1 MRKMLLAAFL
11 LGAICLQ
18 AMPGQAQERLPEYL
32 QAEKFTGAK
41 LKNMLFST
49 TVDPHWFQ
57 QGTRFWFEYKTS
69 EGKFWYVVD
78 PAARSKTPLF
88 DRDELAA
95 QLTEIVQDPFEARH
109 LPITNLKVK
118 EDGRTFTFEV
128 TSSRDAKP
136 KKDDDKKKDE
146 KKKEVFYFSYDLQTR
161 KLTHLK
167 ERRKS
172 RNGWN
177 GHLYRRTERVWS
189 MPRTATCI
197 A

>member
-69 EGKFWYVVD
+69 EGL
-78 PAARSKTPLF
+78 PAARLRF
-88 DRDELAA
+88 
-95 QLTEIVQDPFEARH
+95 LTAMNW
-109 LPITNLKVK
+109 LP
-118 EDGRTFTFEV
+118 
-128 TSSRDAKP
+128 S
-136 KKDDDKKKDE
+136 
-146 KKKEVFYFSYDLQTR
+146 
-161 KLTHLK
+161 
-167 ERRKS
+167 
-172 RNGWN
+172 
-177 GHLYRRTERVWS
+177 
-189 MPRTATCI
+189 
-197 A
+197 

>member
-146 KKKEVFYFSYDLQTR
+146 KKKEVFYLGSVLFLLRSP
-161 KLTHLK
+161 
-167 ERRKS
+167 
-172 RNGWN
+172 N
-177 GHLYRRTERVWS
+177 
-189 MPRTATCI
+189 P
-197 A
+197 